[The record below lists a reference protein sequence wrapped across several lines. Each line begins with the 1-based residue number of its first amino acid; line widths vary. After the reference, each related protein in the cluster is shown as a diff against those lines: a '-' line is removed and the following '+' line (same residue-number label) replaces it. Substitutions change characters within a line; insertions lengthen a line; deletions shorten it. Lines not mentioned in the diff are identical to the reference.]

1 MKRLLP
7 LLAFVAVLFTSCP
20 DPRETVNFDTDPR
33 VLRGSWNFVV
43 SDSSNGAV
51 VSTQA
56 VVFTPTF
63 VSDRWYT
70 VAASLTLEGEV
81 YALAGEIYGW
91 DQKFVRPQ
99 YQPMPGA
106 SLTLTGL
113 TTGKKYTA
121 FIEGQLQYLRRWR
134 FFGGLQTTGKYF
146 QLEIVRN

>member
-1 MKRLLP
+1 MLR
-7 LLAFVAVLFTSCP
+7 LLAFVAVLVTGCP
-20 DPRETVNFDTDPR
+20 DTRETVNFDSDPR
-33 VLRGSWNFVV
+33 VLRGCWNFVV
-43 SDSSNGAV
+43 TDNSSGAL

-56 VVFTPTF
+56 VDFTPTF

-70 VAASLTLEGEV
+70 VAALLTLEGEA
-81 YALAGEIYGW
+81 YALAGEVCGR

-99 YQPMPGA
+99 SQPMPGA

-113 TTGKKYTA
+113 TTGEKYTA
-121 FIEGQLQYLRRWR
+121 FIEGQLQYLSRWR